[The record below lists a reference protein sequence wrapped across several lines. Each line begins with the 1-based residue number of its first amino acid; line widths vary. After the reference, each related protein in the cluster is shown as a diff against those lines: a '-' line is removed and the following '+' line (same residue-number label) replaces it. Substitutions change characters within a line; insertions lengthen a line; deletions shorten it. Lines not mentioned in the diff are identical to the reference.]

1 MAIKEQLAAEETPEG
16 QLTAPEEQDLSIM
29 VNLAK
34 NMIDD
39 GGIEVIKSAEKSK
52 DQGQV
57 IGQFMFQLG
66 SQLAEKLSGMVD
78 VSPRIMLIEGGWAEQ
93 VSDYLQ
99 EEYSIPKDI
108 MDRAELYIGGMAQEM
123 AAAQQAGG
131 APQGA
136 GPAQAAPEQQMP
148 PMPQPG
154 GMM

>member
-1 MAIKEQLAAEETPEG
+1 MAIKEKLMAEETPEG
-16 QLTAPEEQDLSIM
+16 QLTAAEEQDLSIM

-66 SQLAEKLSGMVD
+66 SQLAERLSGMVD

-99 EEYSIPKDI
+99 EEYQIPKNI

-123 AAAQQAGG
+123 AAAQQGGG
-131 APQGA
+131 APEGA
-136 GPAQAAPEQQMP
+136 APAPEAGPEQQMP
-148 PMPQPG
+148 PMPMPG
-154 GMM
+154 GM

>member
-1 MAIKEQLAAEETPEG
+1 MNLKEQLTPEETPEG
-16 QLTAPEEQDLSIM
+16 QLTKAEEQDLTIM
-29 VNLAK
+29 VALAQ

-39 GGIEVIKSAEKSK
+39 SGIDVIKSAEKSK

-78 VSPRIMLIEGGWAEQ
+78 VSPRIMLVEGGWAEQ

-99 EEYSIPKDI
+99 EEYQIPKNI

-123 AAAQQAGG
+123 AAAQQGGG
-131 APQGA
+131 APAGA
-136 GPAQAAPEQQMP
+136 APAQPAGPEQQMP
-148 PMPQPG
+148 PMPMPG
-154 GMM
+154 GM

>member
-1 MAIKEQLAAEETPEG
+1 MAIKEQLTKEETPEG

-123 AAAQQAGG
+123 ANAQQAGQQP
-131 APQGA
+131 PQGA
-136 GPAQAAPEQQMP
+136 PAPEQAP
-148 PMPQPG
+148 PMMPQQG
-154 GMM
+154 VA